1 MSLTNA
7 QAALQAA
14 ATIYAGSK
22 GYAIHTH
29 VTVTAYRFLTWLDQ
43 HTEQVGK

>member
-14 ATIYAGSK
+14 ATIHTGSK
-22 GYAIHTH
+22 GYASATN
-29 VTVTAYRFLTWLDQ
+29 VTDAAYRFLTWLDQ
-43 HTEQVGK
+43 HTEASK

>member
-14 ATIYAGSK
+14 ATIHVGSK
-22 GYAIHTH
+22 GYVSPAN
-29 VTVTAYRFLTWLDQ
+29 VADAAYRFLEWLDH
-43 HTEQVGK
+43 HTEASK

>member
-14 ATIYAGSK
+14 ATIHAGSK
-22 GYAIHTH
+22 QYASPTS
-29 VTVTAYRFLTWLDQ
+29 VTDAAYRFLTWLDQ
-43 HTEQVGK
+43 HSEASK